1 MTDGGSAMVM
11 SARPAAMRAR
21 GRYRA
26 GEEADARRER
36 APTWRRESGRAVPG
50 VLVLVL
56 PAGVMALV
64 PVRLTMPLLPLLQVR
79 GPC

>member
-1 MTDGGSAMVM
+1 MLAVHGG
-11 SARPAAMRAR
+11 
-21 GRYRA
+21 G
-26 GEEADARRER
+26 ARRER
-36 APTWRRESGRAVPG
+36 APTWLRESGRAVPG

-79 GPC
+79 GGC